1 MQIEYKEAAPEQHS
15 WVPNCMLAY
24 QSIPESCPCFD
35 VPHSGEYKN
44 AEMLLQEG
52 KLSMCLCER
61 WALRLWLYTLNLY
74 YILKSEAHESC
85 QDHIL
90 VSSVRFYSEVTQG

>member
-1 MQIEYKEAAPEQHS
+1 MKHS
-15 WVPNCMLAY
+15 EV
-24 QSIPESCPCFD
+24 SFD

-44 AEMLLQEG
+44 AETFLQEG
-52 KLSMCLCER
+52 KLSIRLWDW
-61 WALRLWLYTLNLY
+61 WALCLWSYTLNLY
-74 YILKSEAHESC
+74 YILKSETHESC